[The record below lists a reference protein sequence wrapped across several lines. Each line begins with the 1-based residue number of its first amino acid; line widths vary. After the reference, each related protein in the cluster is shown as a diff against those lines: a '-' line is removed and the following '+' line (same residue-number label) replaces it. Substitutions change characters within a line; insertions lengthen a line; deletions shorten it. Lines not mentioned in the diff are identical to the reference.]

1 MFLYTTTSVP
11 TILLSF
17 RKRTIKY
24 INKGTTMLN
33 VSILGSIECNKARK
47 NGILMLFCIDPLI
60 FWLLNVKFW
69 HHIHFFSDIF
79 SHYNAPM
86 STSIVWYCEKFSGH
100 SDFSPLLEFFFY
112 FCYFW
117 RKKKTVSIVIILNK
131 LNKVHLNVAFKNYI
145 SWNIFLFG
153 FQIRLFLY
161 WVNMMMLT
169 LLIFF
174 LIKRLYSVHKGYQFS
189 LYYYVWS
196 QFLTVD
202 PWTTQVIHKNFFQ

>member
-1 MFLYTTTSVP
+1 MIWNFQVVFNSSKFLIPQIKEIEKETLNLRCVFLYTTTSVP

-33 VSILGSIECNKARK
+33 VSILGSIECNKTWK
-47 NGILMLFCIDPLI
+47 NGTLMLFCIHPLI

-100 SDFSPLLEFFFY
+100 SDFSTLLEFFFY

-117 RKKKTVSIVIILNK
+117 RKKK
-131 LNKVHLNVAFKNYI
+131 HL
-145 SWNIFLFG
+145 
-153 FQIRLFLY
+153 
-161 WVNMMMLT
+161 
-169 LLIFF
+169 
-174 LIKRLYSVHKGYQFS
+174 
-189 LYYYVWS
+189 
-196 QFLTVD
+196 
-202 PWTTQVIHKNFFQ
+202 P